1 MSDDTVERPPWLKVR
16 VRGGHEY
23 DDLRSLLRGLSLH
36 TVCEEAGCPN
46 IAECFGQRTATF
58 LILGDTCTRNCRF
71 CAIRHGQPGPLDA
84 DEPEHVAEA
93 VQRLGLRFAVI
104 TSVTRDD
111 LPDGGAQVYA
121 DSMAAIR
128 RRVPD
133 CGIEVL
139 IPDFRGSE
147 EALQT
152 VMQAHPDVLNHN
164 VETVPRLYPQVRPQ
178 ADYARSLQ
186 VLRRA
191 NEMASGSL
199 TKSGIMLGLGEERE
213 EIITVM
219 DDLRGV
225 GCELFTIGQY
235 LRPSSDHLPIRRHW
249 TPAEFEDLAAIG
261 LRMGFT
267 HVESGPLVRSSYHA
281 RLQSKTA
288 RAAGRSQQ

>member
-16 VRGGHEY
+16 VRSGHEY

-71 CAIRHGQPGPLDA
+71 CAIRHGQPGPLDS

-93 VQRLGLRFAVI
+93 VQRLGLKFAVI

-111 LPDGGAQVYA
+111 LADGGAQVYA
-121 DSMAAIR
+121 DCMAAIR

-191 NEMASGSL
+191 KEMASGSL

-281 RLQSKTA
+281 RLQSRTA
-288 RAAGRSQQ
+288 RAAVRSQQ